1 MHRTVSRERVNITA
15 QTDTETYGICRVTD
29 TNFSFKPS
37 GRSINWTV
45 RLYMISTLSRKLGS
59 LTDDDIA
66 YLHNFGPGRDY
77 ERLNHIPLI
86 TNL

>member
-1 MHRTVSRERVNITA
+1 MFGMHQTVSREIVNITA
-15 QTDTETYGICRVTD
+15 QTDTETHAICRVKH

-37 GRSINWTV
+37 GRSINWTA
-45 RLYMISTLSRKLGS
+45 RFYMISTLSRKLGS

-77 ERLNHIPLI
+77 EDQIIYH
-86 TNL
+86 